1 MKSLSMDSNKTKN
14 PPYESQVNPS
24 ASYVVI
30 YDGRCNLCSTL
41 VQALEQLERGRLFRY
56 VPMQDSDT
64 LAQWHITAQ
73 DCEMGM
79 ILLTLGNLQ
88 QQWQGSDAAEEIA
101 RLLPAGAA
109 VIQAYR
115 AIPGL
120 KGLGD
125 RTYTQVRDNRY
136 AWFGRRSQIYQSQ
149 YPYSACTACD
159 DR

>member
-1 MKSLSMDSNKTKN
+1 MNSYQTKN
-14 PPYESQVNPS
+14 PPRSSGVNRS

-30 YDGRCNLCSTL
+30 YDGCCNLCTTL
-41 VQALEQLERGRLFRY
+41 VQALEQLDRGSLFRY
-56 VPMQDSDT
+56 VPMQEPDT

-79 ILLTLGNLQ
+79 ILLNLDNPQ
-88 QQWQGSDAAEEIA
+88 QRWQGSDAAEEIA

-136 AWFGRRSQIYQSQ
+136 AWFGRRSQVYQSQ
-149 YPYSACTACD
+149 YPYLACSACD
-159 DR
+159 ER

>member
-1 MKSLSMDSNKTKN
+1 MDSTLMT
-14 PPYESQVNPS
+14 
-24 ASYVVI
+24 ASYLVI
-30 YDGRCNLCSTL
+30 YDGDCNLCSTL
-41 VQALEQLERGRLFRY
+41 VQALEQLERGSLFRY
-56 VPMQDSDT
+56 VPMQDAET
-64 LAQWHITAQ
+64 LTQWQITAQ

-79 ILLTLGNLQ
+79 IVLNINNPTQ
-88 QQWQGSDAAEEIA
+88 RWQGSDAAEEIA

-136 AWFGRRSQIYQSQ
+136 AWFGRRATTYQSQ
-149 YPYSACTACD
+149 YPCTACD
-159 DR
+159 SDKKQD